1 MTKVGSGLDSSCGF
15 ALLCKG
21 RFPFS
26 ENFWTFRSEVK
37 RKGQFRFIPTGIYT
51 LFHFGIRCIGTI
63 FEGGTWVGFV
73 SPEITLG
80 VSGFPDQNLF

>member
-51 LFHFGIRCIGTI
+51 LFQNGRHLGILLFLFGLALDASFLI
-63 FEGGTWVGFV
+63 
-73 SPEITLG
+73 
-80 VSGFPDQNLF
+80 

>member
-51 LFHFGIRCIGTI
+51 LFRNGRHLDILLFL
-63 FEGGTWVGFV
+63 FELALDASFL
-73 SPEITLG
+73 I
-80 VSGFPDQNLF
+80 